1 MGNSDDILLYFDIR
15 HYDMNMPYTC
25 LMSHISIADQ
35 WLLSNTKWKGF
46 RIQCIL
52 MKDIMWS
59 LPANVL
65 KTFWNTSL
73 HFNISFC
80 HAALFFLRHH
90 WGGRDS
96 SSITKSQYTSSTI
109 LLCSIAVTVLET
121 YLTQK
126 LCSSSPTNVYTFTA
140 VIHFRSPFVWHL
152 LTEEESTCDF
162 LMRTALGSR
171 TSTAHCGCCKI
182 CLNTL
187 LESSCWTP
195 SMKNT
200 LQDCQRDQSEEGLE
214 PTIASNVIAKVDVT
228 KTGFE
233 APLPSLLP
241 VI

>member
-35 WLLSNTKWKGF
+35 WLLSNTKWKSF

-80 HAALFFLRHH
+80 HAAFFATSL
-90 WGGRDS
+90 GGIDS
-96 SSITKSQYTSSTI
+96 SSITKSQYTFSTI

-121 YLTQK
+121 NLTQK

-140 VIHFRSPFVWHL
+140 VIHFHSPFVWHL
-152 LTEEESTCDF
+152 LTEEESMRDF
-162 LMRTALGSR
+162 LMHIALGFR
-171 TSTAHCGCCKI
+171 KNTAHS
-182 CLNTL
+182 
-187 LESSCWTP
+187 ECWNCVWP
-195 SMKNT
+195 
-200 LQDCQRDQSEEGLE
+200 RYQSL
-214 PTIASNVIAKVDVT
+214 S
-228 KTGFE
+228 TGHH
-233 APLPSLLP
+233 L
-241 VI
+241 

>member
-35 WLLSNTKWKGF
+35 WLLSNTKWKSF

-96 SSITKSQYTSSTI
+96 SSITKSQYTSATI

-121 YLTQK
+121 NLTQK
-126 LCSSSPTNVYTFTA
+126 LCSSSPTNVCTFTA

-152 LTEEESTCDF
+152 LTEEESTCDS
-162 LMRTALGSR
+162 LWMLQNLSDHVIGILVLDTICEEHTSGLPTWSELGR
-171 TSTAHCGCCKI
+171 PRAHC
-182 CLNTL
+182 
-187 LESSCWTP
+187 
-195 SMKNT
+195 
-200 LQDCQRDQSEEGLE
+200 
-214 PTIASNVIAKVDVT
+214 
-228 KTGFE
+228 F
-233 APLPSLLP
+233 
-241 VI
+241 